1 MKRYQGNSDT
11 LLVLH
16 SATLGGPTSSAIN
29 LLRLLREA
37 GRPIDVFLMDHDGPR
52 TADLAA
58 EGNLLPRDPFLADA
72 ITGKQNVRSAAQYLR
87 RGGYVLSHKLLGAK
101 RARARLFARA
111 AKRLGSAYKNVIAY
125 QESVTTDFV
134 RYIDTPNR
142 IGWMHT
148 DFDRLRALA
157 PSSASRETYD
167 AYHHIASVTKA
178 SADRMI
184 EVLSRDPETVHVIRN
199 PLIAASLVERS
210 REEIPA
216 EEARSKPLALVSV
229 GRLSPE
235 KAFVRIPRV
244 ASKLKAAGVDFE
256 WTIIGDG
263 TTRGEIEREIAATET
278 GDVVRLLGA
287 RMNPYPYVRVADLL
301 VITSEYEAQ
310 PMVANE
316 ALILDTPVLS
326 TEFASVRE
334 VIKDGANGMIVAQSE
349 DAIAEAI
356 LSFVGDEVLRATL
369 AKGAA
374 DFRYSNE
381 GELAAITALLS

>member
-1 MKRYQGNSDT
+1 MKRYQGKSDT

-16 SATLGGPTSSAIN
+16 SAVQGGPTSSAIN
-29 LLRLLREA
+29 LLRLFREA
-37 GRPIDVFLMDHDGPR
+37 GRPLDVFLMDHDGSR
-52 TADLAA
+52 TADFAA

-72 ITGKQNVRSAAQYLR
+72 ITDKQNVRSAAQYLR

-111 AKRLGSAYKNVIAY
+111 AKRLGSTYKNVIAY

-157 PSSASRETYD
+157 PSFASREMYD

-199 PLIAASLVERS
+199 PLIASSIVERS
-210 REEIPA
+210 REDVPEK
-216 EEARSKPLALVSV
+216 EARSKPLALVSV

-235 KAFVRIPRV
+235 KAFDRIPRV
-244 ASKLKAAGVDFE
+244 ARRLKEAGVDFE
-256 WTIIGDG
+256 WNIIGDG
-263 TTRGEIEREIAATET
+263 ATRGAIEREIAATET
-278 GDVVRLLGA
+278 GDVVRLLGV
-287 RMNPYPYVRVADLL
+287 RMNPYPYVREADLL

-334 VIKDGANGMIVAQSE
+334 VITDGENGMIVAQSE
-349 DAIAEAI
+349 DAITDAI
-356 LSFVGDEVLRATL
+356 LSFVGNESLRATL
-369 AKGAA
+369 AEGAS

-381 GELAAITALLS
+381 RELSALTALLS